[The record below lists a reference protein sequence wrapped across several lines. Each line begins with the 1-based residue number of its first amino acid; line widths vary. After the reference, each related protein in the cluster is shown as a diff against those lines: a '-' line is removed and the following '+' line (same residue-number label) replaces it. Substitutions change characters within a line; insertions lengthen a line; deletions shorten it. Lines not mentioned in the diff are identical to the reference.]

1 MKGCGKCKWNLK
13 SLFYQCTLQLIP
25 LRLFRRLCDPIHLF
39 WIFLSQLNLWS
50 PLCKISKDWLTF
62 FPKLFSV
69 WSSMSLNNRTCN
81 RHLFISS
88 MLDALY
94 SKYCCIHQNRIKI
107 GVLSFDFLFCLI
119 YLQTLRWNYDDA
131 ETRKSV
137 PVSKLVC
144 QHMTIKESKV
154 ISPCLI
160 MIGILSSLA
169 LM

>member
-94 SKYCCIHQNRIKI
+94 SKYNCIHPNKI
-107 GVLSFDFLFCLI
+107 LHIRPAYLAFFLRMRVVFWFLVLFDLLANSQMK
-119 YLQTLRWNYDDA
+119 LWWRWNEKFSSCFNA
-131 ETRKSV
+131 SV
-137 PVSKLVC
+137 STHGYKR
-144 QHMTIKESKV
+144 T
-154 ISPCLI
+154 
-160 MIGILSSLA
+160 
-169 LM
+169 